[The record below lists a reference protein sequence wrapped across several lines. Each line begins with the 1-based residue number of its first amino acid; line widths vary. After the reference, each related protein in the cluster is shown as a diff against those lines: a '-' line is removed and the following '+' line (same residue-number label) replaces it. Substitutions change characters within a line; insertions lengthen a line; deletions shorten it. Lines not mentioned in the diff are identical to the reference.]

1 MLSVLTKI
9 QDGRCMGPNGEKT
22 SRSGRERDQ
31 QQRPWKKK
39 VESVFGEKKSIDGK
53 RFRSGREARKRVP

>member
-9 QDGRCMGPNGEKT
+9 QDGRWMGPNGEKN

-31 QQRPWKKK
+31 KQRPQKKK
-39 VESVFGEKKSIDGK
+39 VESVFGEKKRIDGK
-53 RFRSGREARKRVP
+53 IFRSGSEAKKKVP

>member
-9 QDGRCMGPNGEKT
+9 QDGRWMGPNGEKN

-31 QQRPWKKK
+31 QQRPWKKE
-39 VESVFGEKKSIDGK
+39 VESVFGEKERIDGK